1 MADFKTALEALAKG
15 ELKLETLSKQLD
27 VLLSKTPKFAN
38 NMLVQLDEIYEN
50 KNLDDKQ
57 YAQLKRQINEFRR
70 THATETEGG
79 PAAGGADSTVFAS
92 DSVVEENKS
101 PSSPENNKAAP
112 DSTVVMSDD
121 EKASNTSAQ
130 NTNSDASDFFDIS
143 MPGGADTA
151 TPSITSATGPTG
163 TEWNDPAIPTGDLSG
178 GYGVGSVIK
187 QRFKLEKVL
196 GIGGM
201 GKVYKAL
208 DLLKA
213 EAKDKKPYVAIKL
226 LNDDFKDHPEAFIS
240 LQREASRQQKL
251 AHPNIATIYDFDRV
265 GGPNTPVYIT
275 MELMEG
281 MELKDFIKKK
291 VRPRGGLPFDEAFEI
306 VKQLGAG
313 LTYAHNLRLVH
324 SDFKPGNAFMCD
336 DGTVKTLDFGIARAV
351 KNPLTGE
358 AEKTLF
364 DPGKLGA
371 LTPAYASLEML
382 EGEEPDTRDD
392 TYALGCT
399 AYELLT
405 TKHPFNKLPAN
416 KACEN
421 NLAPPYIKKLNKKQ
435 NRALRRSVAFHRDD
449 RSPTVAHFVDEF
461 EGKATWYKNP
471 FVIAAGVLLIISMM
485 LIAPALD
492 YMHQKELESMV
503 AEINSSS
510 GNEAIIVAKLDE
522 MRLLEKADLTTVAD
536 EAKENIQN
544 YLSDK
549 VTDSIITAEEDY
561 AYSNVENVLTRLRN
575 FILTQF
581 IFRKKQNS

>member
-1 MADFKTALEALAKG
+1 LADFKTALETLAKG

-27 VLLSKTPKFAN
+27 MLLAKSPKFATK
-38 NMLVQLDEIYEN
+38 MLVQLDEIYEQ
-50 KNLDDKQ
+50 KKLDDKQ
-57 YAQLKRQINEFRR
+57 YAHLKRQINEFRR
-70 THATETEGG
+70 THAAETEGS
-79 PAAGGADSTVFAS
+79 AGGGDSTVFAK
-92 DSVVEENKS
+92 DSTAPEKQVS
-101 PSSPENNKAAP
+101 PDA
-112 DSTVVMSDD
+112 TVVMSEED
-121 EKASNTSAQ
+121 KANDTVPP
-130 NTNSDASDFFDIS
+130 DAAADGSDFFDIS
-143 MPGGADTA
+143 MPGTDTS
-151 TPSITSATGPTG
+151 TPSITSATGPSG
-163 TEWNDPAIPTGDLSG
+163 TEWNDPAVPTGDLSG
-178 GYGVGSVIK
+178 GYGEGSIIK

-240 LQREASRQQKL
+240 LQRESSRQQKL

-281 MELKDFIKKK
+281 MELKDYIKKK
-291 VRPRGGLPFDEAFEI
+291 VRPRGGLPFDEAYEI
-306 VKQLGAG
+306 IKQLGAG
-313 LTYAHNLRLVH
+313 LIYAHERRLVH

-351 KNPLTGE
+351 KNPVTGE

-416 KACEN
+416 KAKEN
-421 NLAPPYIKKLNKKQ
+421 NLVPPYIKTLNKKQ
-435 NRALRRSVAFHRDD
+435 NRGAC
-449 RSPTVAHFVDEF
+449 
-461 EGKATWYKNP
+461 
-471 FVIAAGVLLIISMM
+471 
-485 LIAPALD
+485 
-492 YMHQKELESMV
+492 
-503 AEINSSS
+503 
-510 GNEAIIVAKLDE
+510 
-522 MRLLEKADLTTVAD
+522 
-536 EAKENIQN
+536 
-544 YLSDK
+544 
-549 VTDSIITAEEDY
+549 
-561 AYSNVENVLTRLRN
+561 TRLFASTRIERN
-575 FILTQF
+575 GC
-581 IFRKKQNS
+581 RNKHRR